1 MNSGFGVKLRDHG
14 GLQRTNGCV
23 SAAYPSTLGSNH
35 NPAKNIRTKFD
46 IDRRTSNKKT
56 QAHKPLT
63 KKTQCS
69 VESFFGVFS
78 KEKIFFLERRHQRFC
93 FSKIAEVMKCHG

>member
-78 KEKIFFLERRHQRFC
+78 KEKNVFLGKTA
-93 FSKIAEVMKCHG
+93 SKVLLFKNC